1 MNGTGPAAGTEE
13 RDIFPRSLLRD
24 LAWAEYAG
32 KFSPAITADQPGD
45 GLLVRPLQRADY
57 DKGWSEGWTV
67 GNGEIYSTFLASYLP
82 VSCSSYVALTLK
94 GCERKV
100 PPF

>member
-1 MNGTGPAAGTEE
+1 MTSSVVLSSLLSHVSVSPVSPVPPPPSLPVPQATENGAMNGTGPAAGTEE

-57 DKGWSEGWTV
+57 DKG
-67 GNGEIYSTFLASYLP
+67 
-82 VSCSSYVALTLK
+82 
-94 GCERKV
+94 
-100 PPF
+100 